1 MAVETRKTSAQGGES
16 SLGNGPM
23 LAKVVSHLDASFMG
37 GLEVTLLRD
46 QGNMVGDENQSYTVR
61 YMSPFFGSSAFE
73 FMGTN
78 KSNAEAYNDTQKSY
92 GMWFTP
98 PDIGVTVM
106 VVFIDGDPSEG
117 YWMGCVPGKFIN
129 HMIPAIAGTD
139 MHDATD
145 AEKKKYNTKQPL
157 PVAEINRKNN
167 SQDTSTAIDKVK
179 KPVHPIADVFLTQG
193 LIEDDVRGVTTSSV
207 RRDVPNMVFGI
218 LTPGPLDKRDGAKKA
233 FIGRKQ
239 SKTEKPVP
247 VSRLGGTQLVF
258 DDGDD
263 RYQRKKPAKD
273 GPVEYADVLKGEKG
287 DPTIP
292 YNEYFRIRTRTGHQL
307 LMHNSEDLIYIGN
320 STGTTW
326 IELTG
331 NGKIDIY
338 AEDSVSIHTK
348 NDLNIRADRDINL
361 EAGRNINM
369 RSVAGR
375 LHADVK
381 TNLELVVGANGLIT
395 TTGNLDINTT
405 GNNKVTSTGTTDINS
420 TGALKVSTAADYDI
434 KSGGASRWTGG
445 GQVSLGGSAVVISG
459 GSINLNGPA
468 APAAAEASAAGKAE
482 LLKLRKNILTD
493 GETDWAKT
501 KYQKGTLESI
511 MKRIPMHEPWA
522 LHENMAPSFVG
533 PKSTDRET
541 E

>member
-167 SQDTSTAIDKVK
+167 SQDTSTTIDKVK

-263 RYQRKKPAKD
+263 RYQRKKP
-273 GPVEYADVLKGEKG
+273 V
-287 DPTIP
+287 
-292 YNEYFRIRTRTGHQL
+292 
-307 LMHNSEDLIYIGN
+307 
-320 STGTTW
+320 
-326 IELTG
+326 
-331 NGKIDIY
+331 
-338 AEDSVSIHTK
+338 
-348 NDLNIRADRDINL
+348 
-361 EAGRNINM
+361 
-369 RSVAGR
+369 
-375 LHADVK
+375 
-381 TNLELVVGANGLIT
+381 
-395 TTGNLDINTT
+395 
-405 GNNKVTSTGTTDINS
+405 
-420 TGALKVSTAADYDI
+420 
-434 KSGGASRWTGG
+434 
-445 GQVSLGGSAVVISG
+445 
-459 GSINLNGPA
+459 
-468 APAAAEASAAGKAE
+468 
-482 LLKLRKNILTD
+482 
-493 GETDWAKT
+493 
-501 KYQKGTLESI
+501 
-511 MKRIPMHEPWA
+511 
-522 LHENMAPSFVG
+522 
-533 PKSTDRET
+533 
-541 E
+541 